1 MPFARS
7 SNAQNPRPIVA
18 KVFVIGL
25 DGATFDLILPW
36 AAQGKLPNLN
46 RLIEGG
52 VLGPLESTIPPMTSP
67 AWPSFAT
74 GKYPSKHGVFDFV
87 SAHNGSFKVVNATA
101 VDARPLW
108 DILSAYGKR
117 VGVVNVP
124 VTYPPHPVNGFLIS
138 GLLSPSGQGIA
149 YPADLL
155 RRYEGASGDGTSS
168 PGGMPRYRVVPS
180 IQYKPGNEEVY
191 CRDLELLVDERAA
204 YAVRLMDDHAWDFF
218 MVHFLAT
225 DLAQHALW
233 RHMDP
238 SHPHHEPGNPFQDA
252 IQRVYRRADAAI
264 GALLDRLDDDTT
276 VIVMSDH
283 GFGPLHGVV
292 NLNMLLWRE
301 GLLHFKRTPLAQL
314 RSFTFRHGLTPA
326 LAYRWLNRLNLQNI
340 LSRVSKSTRNA
351 AFNKFLSFDDVDWS
365 RTIAYS
371 LGHMGQIYLNIK
383 GREEHGIVERNG
395 RAGSVY
401 NYDRCMERVIQA
413 LQTLTTPDGRP
424 MLDRVIHQSSLALGE
439 HLYEGPDLHVVLDGY
454 RYISC
459 PLFANDGHIISRQIR
474 GDSGSHR
481 THGIFIAYGPQVRPG
496 AAVQDAQIVDLA
508 PTVLSLLGCPIP
520 ADMDGRVL
528 TEILSGTQQPVVAML
543 PAAAGEREQ
552 HSLSEDEDA
561 ELQARL
567 KGFGYLG

>member
-1 MPFARS
+1 
-7 SNAQNPRPIVA
+7 VA
-18 KVFVIGL
+18 KVFVVGL

-36 AAQGKLPNLN
+36 AAQGVLPTLD
-46 RLIEGG
+46 RLIAGG
-52 VLGPLESTIPPMTSP
+52 AWAPLQSTIPPMTSP

-108 DILSAYGKR
+108 DILSDHGKR

-138 GLLSPSGQGIA
+138 GLLSPSSQAIA
-149 YPADLL
+149 YPSGLL
-155 RRYEGASGDGTSS
+155 RRYEDAPGDD
-168 PGGMPRYRVVPS
+168 MPRYRVVPS
-180 IQYKPGNEEVY
+180 IQYKPGNEDAFI
-191 CRDLELLVDERAA
+191 RDLEALVDARGA
-204 YAVRLMDDHAWDFF
+204 YAARLMDDHPWDFM

-238 SHPHHEPGNPFQDA
+238 DHPQHEPGTPYQDA

-292 NLNMLLWRE
+292 NLNVLLWRE
-301 GLLHFKRTPLAQL
+301 GLLHFRRAPLAQL

-326 LAYRWLNRLNLQNI
+326 LAYRWLERLNLQNVV
-340 LSRVSKSTRNA
+340 SRVSKSARNA

-371 LGHMGQIYLNIK
+371 LGHMGQIYLNVK
-383 GREEHGIVERNG
+383 GREAQGIVERDG
-395 RAGSVY
+395 HVGAAYSY
-401 NYDRCMERVIQA
+401 ESAIERVIKA
-413 LQTLTTPDGRP
+413 LHTLTTPDGRP
-424 MLDRVIHQSSLALGE
+424 MLDRVVRQSRLSPGG
-439 HLYEGPDLHVVLDGY
+439 HLDEGPDLHVVLDGY

-459 PLFANDGHIISRQIR
+459 PLFANDGHVISRQIR

-481 THGIFIAYGPQVRPG
+481 RHGILIAHGPHIRQG
-496 AAVQDAQIVDLA
+496 AALEDARIVDLA
-508 PTVLSLLGCPIP
+508 PTMLSLLGCPIP

-528 TEILSGTQQPVVAML
+528 AEILAVERTDEQELSVVAQQ
-543 PAAAGEREQ
+543 REQ
-552 HSLSEDEDA
+552 HTLSEDEDA

-567 KGFGYLG
+567 RGFGYLG